1 MTLKISHLTG
11 GYGQTNTIKD
21 LNFTIEAGTV
31 TALIGLNGSGK
42 TTTINHVIGL
52 MQPKSGSIS
61 FNGQDSKSDSSNYQR
76 NLAYIPE
83 LPIIYEDLTL
93 REHIQTTIAAY
104 HLDSKLIKDK
114 IAKLLKVF
122 RLEDKLA
129 WFPIDF
135 SKGMRQKVMIVLALL
150 TDAPLFVVDEPFI
163 GLDPLAVSDLIDLL
177 KEKKAAGTTI
187 LMSTHLVEGAEKF
200 VDQFLL
206 IDRGR
211 IRAKGKMKDIFKAFP
226 QQKTINEI
234 YLHLAREAANG

>member
-21 LNFTIEAGTV
+21 LNFTVEAGTV

-52 MQPKSGSIS
+52 MQPKNGSIS
-61 FNGQDSKSDSSNYQR
+61 FNGQDSRKDSFNYQH

-93 REHIQTTIAAY
+93 WEHIQTTIAAY
-104 HLDSKLIKDK
+104 HLDSKRVSEETTKLLEIFRLKDK
-114 IAKLLKVF
+114 LT
-122 RLEDKLA
+122 

-150 TDAPLFVVDEPFI
+150 TNAPLLVVDEPFI
-163 GLDPLAVSDLIDLL
+163 GLDPLAVSDLINLL
-177 KEKKAAGTTI
+177 NEKKAAGTTI
-187 LMSTHLVEGAEKF
+187 LMSTHLIEGAEKF

-206 IDRGR
+206 IDRGQ
-211 IRAKGKMKDIFKAFP
+211 IRARGKMNDIFKAFP

-234 YLHLAREAANG
+234 YLQLAREAANG

>member
-150 TDAPLFVVDEPFI
+150 MLHFWSSMNPL
-163 GLDPLAVSDLIDLL
+163 LAWILWLSLI
-177 KEKKAAGTTI
+177 
-187 LMSTHLVEGAEKF
+187 
-200 VDQFLL
+200 
-206 IDRGR
+206 
-211 IRAKGKMKDIFKAFP
+211 
-226 QQKTINEI
+226 
-234 YLHLAREAANG
+234 

>member
-83 LPIIYEDLTL
+83 LPIYI
-93 REHIQTTIAAY
+93 
-104 HLDSKLIKDK
+104 
-114 IAKLLKVF
+114 
-122 RLEDKLA
+122 
-129 WFPIDF
+129 
-135 SKGMRQKVMIVLALL
+135 
-150 TDAPLFVVDEPFI
+150 
-163 GLDPLAVSDLIDLL
+163 
-177 KEKKAAGTTI
+177 
-187 LMSTHLVEGAEKF
+187 
-200 VDQFLL
+200 
-206 IDRGR
+206 
-211 IRAKGKMKDIFKAFP
+211 
-226 QQKTINEI
+226 
-234 YLHLAREAANG
+234 

>member
-61 FNGQDSKSDSSNYQR
+61 FNGQDRIISAIWPTYLN
-76 NLAYIPE
+76 AYIPE

-150 TDAPLFVVDEPFI
+150 TDAPLLVVDEPFI